1 MNFLSFK
8 DPSPSFPVLVI
19 VQGLRNVMLLFD
31 QLLELFLVR
40 DSVQYKLLPPDQ
52 SRSSIHTSV
61 TNNTYIKY
69 TVAKNRQRKK
79 TTQTIL

>member
-1 MNFLSFK
+1 MNFLFFK
-8 DPSPSFPVLVI
+8 DPSPSLLVLVLL
-19 VQGLRNVMLLFD
+19 QCLRNVILLFD

-40 DSVQYKLLPPDQ
+40 ESVQYKLLPPDL
-52 SRSSIHTSV
+52 SRSSLHTSL